1 MKNMSEQFNQFLLQF
16 SETNATLDYFT
27 DFKKIIIN
35 VNKISIKL
43 NQLNYL
49 IGKENL
55 NEAVNE
61 LYQENPKAFE
71 VLDIL
76 IAIRKN
82 KKAKTFNKNGE
93 IVLLDNYFKTPES
106 ILDYIEE
113 TGLAEVFR
121 NKNVTNLV
129 DYVFGIEVGLD
140 TNARKNRGGVN
151 MSKAVSLIFDNAGV
165 YYKKEVNN
173 TIFPEIKSL
182 GADVKRFDFV
192 IKTKIKTY
200 LIETNYYN
208 SGGSKLNETARAYS
222 DVAPKINQYDDY
234 EFIWI
239 TDGQGWFSA
248 KNKLEE
254 AFSIIPS
261 MYNLTTLVNFI
272 NKIQE
277 EKINNEW

>member
-1 MKNMSEQFNQFLLQF
+1 MSEQFKIFLSQL

-27 DFKKIIIN
+27 DFKKIKSN
-35 VNKISIKL
+35 VNKIAIKL

-49 IGKENL
+49 IGKEDL
-55 NEAVNE
+55 NKAVYE
-61 LYQENPKAFE
+61 LYEENPKVFE

-82 KKAKTFNKNGE
+82 KRAKTFNNKGE
-93 IVLLDNYFKTPES
+93 IILLDTYFETPE
-106 ILDYIEE
+106 LVLEFIEE
-113 TGLAEVFR
+113 TGLSEVFK
-121 NKNVTNLV
+121 NKDISNLV

-140 TNARKNRGGVN
+140 TNARKNRGGDN
-151 MSKAVSLIFDNAGV
+151 MSKAVSLIFDKAGV

-173 TIFPEIKSL
+173 TIFPEIISL

-192 IKTKIKTY
+192 IKTKKKTY

-222 DVAPKINQYDDY
+222 DVAPKINQYPDY
-234 EFIWI
+234 EFVWI

-254 AFSIIPS
+254 AYNIIPS
-261 MYNLTTLVNFI
+261 LYNLITLENFI
-272 NKIQE
+272 KKIQE
-277 EKINNEW
+277 EGILEF

>member
-1 MKNMSEQFNQFLLQF
+1 MSEQFKHFLSQL

-27 DFKKIIIN
+27 DFEKIKIN

-55 NEAVNE
+55 GEAIQE
-61 LYQENPKAFE
+61 LFDENSKVFE

-76 IAIRKN
+76 IAVRKN
-82 KKAKTFNKNGE
+82 KKAKTFNSNGD
-93 IVLLDNYFKTPES
+93 IVLLDTYFQTSKTIFE
-106 ILDYIEE
+106 YIEE
-113 TGLAEVFR
+113 TGLGDVFR
-121 NKNVTNLV
+121 NKNITNLV

-140 TNARKNRGGVN
+140 TNARKNRGGEN
-151 MSKAVSLIFDNAGV
+151 MSKAVSLFFDKAKV
-165 YYKKEVNN
+165 IYKKEVSS
-173 TIFPEIKSL
+173 TVFPAITSL

-192 IKTKIKTY
+192 IKTKKKTY

-208 SGGSKLNETARAYS
+208 GGGSKLNETARSYS
-222 DVAPKINQYDDY
+222 DVAPKINQYDNF
-234 EFIWI
+234 EFVWI
-239 TDGQGWFSA
+239 TDGQGWHSA

-261 MYNLTTLVNFI
+261 LYNLSTLYLFI
-272 NKIQE
+272 EKIQ
-277 EKINNEW
+277 NEGIIEI

>member
-1 MKNMSEQFNQFLLQF
+1 MSEQFKVFLSQL

-27 DFKKIIIN
+27 DFKKIKNN

-55 NEAVNE
+55 KEAVNE
-61 LYQENPKAFE
+61 LYEENPKVFE

-82 KKAKTFNKNGE
+82 KKAKTYNNKGE
-93 IVLLDNYFKTPES
+93 IVLLDTYFTSPEL

-113 TGLAEVFR
+113 TGLAEVFK
-121 NKNVTNLV
+121 NKDVTNLV
-129 DYVFGIEVGLD
+129 DYVFGVEAGLD
-140 TNARKNRGGVN
+140 TNARKNRGGDN
-151 MSKAVSLIFDNAGV
+151 MSKAVSLIFDRTNIF
-165 YYKKEVNN
+165 YKKEINN
-173 TIFPEIKSL
+173 TIFPEIISL

-192 IKTKIKTY
+192 IKTKKKTY

-208 SGGSKLNETARAYS
+208 SSGSKLNETARSYS
-222 DVAPKINQYDDY
+222 DVAPKINQYKNY
-234 EFIWI
+234 EFVWI

-254 AFSIIPS
+254 AYNIIPS
-261 MYNLTTLVNFI
+261 LYNLTTLENFI
-272 NKIQE
+272 KKIQSE
-277 EKINNEW
+277 TVIEF

>member
-1 MKNMSEQFNQFLLQF
+1 MRNRSEKFKTFLSQLT
-16 SETNATLDYFT
+16 ETNATLDYFT
-27 DFKKIIIN
+27 NFKKIKSN

-43 NQLNYL
+43 TQLNYL

-55 NEAVNE
+55 KEAISE
-61 LYQENPKAFE
+61 LYEENPRVFE

-76 IAIRKN
+76 IAIRKS
-82 KKAKTFNKNGE
+82 KKAKTFNNQGK
-93 IVLLDNYFKTPES
+93 IVLLDTYFTSPEF
-106 ILDYIEE
+106 IYEYIEE

-121 NKNVTNLV
+121 NKDITNLA

-140 TNARKNRGGVN
+140 TNARKNRGGDN
-151 MSKAVSLIFDNAGV
+151 MSKAVSLIFDKAGV
-165 YYKKEVNN
+165 FYKKEVNN
-173 TIFPEIKSL
+173 TVFPEIISL

-192 IKTKIKTY
+192 IKTKMRTY

-222 DVAPKINQYDDY
+222 DVAPKINQYESY
-234 EFIWI
+234 EFVWI

-254 AFSIIPS
+254 AYNIIPS
-261 MYNLTTLVNFI
+261 LYNLITLEDFI
-272 NKIQE
+272 KKIQE
-277 EKINNEW
+277 EEIMKF